1 MKAKVLQ
8 QILFYVFIFFIHLNS
23 IAQTV
28 TLKINIVDSIPIKN
42 LIAFKTNFKSKTLC
56 SQYIQQIPS
65 LLQAKGYATANIDAI
80 IEKEN
85 DFTINLFVGKQWQ
98 WGKLELPNEIENL
111 TTLNKNQISTI
122 PETILNYYENQ
133 GFPFAK
139 LKFDSLYFSENNTI
153 NGRLQIDPGMV
164 YTMDSIRVFGNIKLK
179 NRFLQQ
185 HLKLFNNDIYQTEK
199 LKTISNKLKELN
211 YLREF
216 KNWDILMLG
225 SSYLVNLYLE
235 PVNQNKFDAIV
246 GFLPNNNQTNG
257 KLLFTV
263 DAKLNLFNAFANGE
277 QISFNWQQIQP
288 ASPRIDILYK
298 QPFIFNSTVGLNFN
312 FNLYK
317 RDSSFLN
324 IQSGIGI
331 QLDISKKSNISI
343 SLNNFSTRIIE
354 ADTNHIIATKQLPD
368 VLDMNI
374 SNLGIHYQYNS
385 AIGVGNAK
393 RKGFDWA
400 FSSNVGQKKINQNN
414 TITNIKSGGYN
425 YQSLYD
431 SIATNTYQLKA
442 KFFVTKYSSIGKQ
455 TVLKNALQYGLLL
468 SGNYLKNELFQIGGF
483 KLLRGFDEENIFT
496 NQYLV
501 SSNEIRFLF
510 NNSSYFFGFTDI
522 GFTQNR
528 VINQNNSFIGG
539 GLGLAL
545 STQQGILNVSFAV
558 GKRNDLPFNFKES
571 KIHIGILSNF

>member
-1 MKAKVLQ
+1 MKAKVLL
-8 QILFYVFIFFIHLNS
+8 QIFFSVFIFWCNTTT
-23 IAQTV
+23 IAQTIA
-28 TLKINIVDSIPIKN
+28 LKINRVDSFPSKN

-56 SQYIQQIPS
+56 SQYIQQIPA
-65 LLQAKGYATANIDAI
+65 LLQAKGYITANIDSVV
-80 IEKEN
+80 EKEN
-85 DFTINLFVGKQWQ
+85 EFSVNLFVGKQWQ
-98 WGKLELPNEIENL
+98 WGKLELPKELEQL
-111 TTLNKNQISTI
+111 SSLNKNEITTL
-122 PETILNYYENQ
+122 PETILNYYENH

-139 LKFDSLYFSENNTI
+139 LKFDSLSFSENNTI
-153 NGRLQIDPGMV
+153 NARLHIDPGIV

-185 HLKLFNNDIYQTEK
+185 HLKLYNNDIYQTEK
-199 LKTISNKLKELN
+199 LKTISSKLKELN

-235 PVNQNKFDAIV
+235 PVNQNKFDAII
-246 GFLPNNNQTNG
+246 GFLPNNNQTSG

-277 QISFNWQQIQP
+277 QIALNWQQIQP
-288 ASPRIDILYK
+288 ASPRIDILYR
-298 QPFIFNSTVGLNFN
+298 QPFIFNSGVGLNLN

-317 RDSSFLN
+317 RDSAFLN

-331 QLDISKKSNISI
+331 QMDVSKKSNISI

-354 ADTNHIIATKQLPD
+354 ADTNQIIATKQLPD

-374 SNLGIHYQYNS
+374 TNLGVQYQYNN
-385 AIGVGNAK
+385 AIGFGNIK
-393 RKGFDWA
+393 RKGFDWGIT
-400 FSSNVGQKKINQNN
+400 SNFGQKKINPNN
-414 TITNIKSGGYN
+414 TITNIKSGGFN
-425 YQSLYD
+425 YQGLYD
-431 SIATNTYQLKA
+431 SMATNTYQLKA
-442 KFFVTKYSSIGKQ
+442 KLVVTKYSSIGKQ
-455 TVLKNALQYGLLL
+455 TVLKNALQYGIIL

-510 NNSSYFFGFTDI
+510 NNNSYFFGFSDI
-522 GFTQNR
+522 GFTQNK

-545 STQQGILNVSFAV
+545 STQQGLLNVSFAV